1 MATHT
6 TGPSIDG
13 SGRSMRSL
21 TDLVVLRVLDGSELH
36 VAAEKLVSLLASI
49 CHDGYQVAE
58 PYRPSL
64 GWGLL

>member
-1 MATHT
+1 
-6 TGPSIDG
+6 
-13 SGRSMRSL
+13 MRSL